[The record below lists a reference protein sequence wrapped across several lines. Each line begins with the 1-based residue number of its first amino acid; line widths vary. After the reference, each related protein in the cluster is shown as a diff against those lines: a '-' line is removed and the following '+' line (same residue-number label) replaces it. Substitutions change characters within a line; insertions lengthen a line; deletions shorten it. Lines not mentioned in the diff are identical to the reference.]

1 MRIERSMHEPAPA
14 GASRSFRPYVPATVR
29 SGDQVVQ
36 RLGALGAVLVLPL
49 ARAAAVV
56 FKHQAWR
63 SYGFLTAGD
72 FARER
77 LRHDPRWLHDLER
90 LHRTLERL
98 PDLAPALCG
107 ADGGRP
113 LGQVATLQ
121 VGRVATAGDVG
132 EWIERARAV
141 SLVELRAAVMTA
153 LASSK
158 TADLH
163 PAEPAGANGR
173 AEVGSDEEPRVVVR
187 QQMPPDV
194 KWMYESEL
202 DLFRNLEGRETSP
215 ARFVAALVGESMS
228 ACCVP
233 PEDFAPRLAKRRER
247 RFKKRRAGGEPHAD
261 DSYGRPSS
269 GGQADPEAG
278 QAAVLVLHTP
288 AMRRA
293 LQRLESFDK
302 LRLRLLRLEG
312 KLAQAAKASSRTR
325 VRDLKRLL
333 RILESLVHLEDGL
346 EIDI

>member
-90 LHRTLERL
+90 LHRMLERL

-141 SLVELRAAVMTA
+141 SLVELRETVAAA
-153 LASSK
+153 ISGASPKGS
-158 TADLH
+158 
-163 PAEPAGANGR
+163 R
-173 AEVGSDEEPRVVVR
+173 AELSDVCADEEPRVVVR

-202 DLFRNLEGRETSP
+202 DLYRNLEGRETSP
-215 ARFVAALVGESMS
+215 ARFVAALVGGSM
-228 ACCVP
+228 
-233 PEDFAPRLAKRRER
+233 R
-247 RFKKRRAGGEPHAD
+247 
-261 DSYGRPSS
+261 
-269 GGQADPEAG
+269 
-278 QAAVLVLHTP
+278 
-288 AMRRA
+288 
-293 LQRLESFDK
+293 
-302 LRLRLLRLEG
+302 
-312 KLAQAAKASSRTR
+312 
-325 VRDLKRLL
+325 
-333 RILESLVHLEDGL
+333 
-346 EIDI
+346 